1 MTKQEYEKD
10 PRLYWENPMGI
21 GLPIDLE
28 SGSPVPLEQN
38 PLWVKN
44 IQQDI
49 ITNPGKDL
57 CADLGC
63 GGGRYLGNTA
73 QYFKKIIG
81 VDFSANNIA
90 KAKRHIESADIK
102 NVDFYYT
109 SLADMREIRS
119 DSVDFAY
126 SVAVLMHMTNET
138 RMKAM
143 QEIRRILK
151 PDGRVVLVEITS
163 MEHAAFDCPDMTPL
177 EWENMLINAGL
188 DLDEKTGREIEGDF
202 VRYKLH
208 KGGVK

>member
-38 PLWVKN
+38 LLWVKN

-49 ITNPGKDL
+49 IINSGRDL
-57 CADLGC
+57 CVDLGC

-73 QYFKKIIG
+73 PYFKKVIG
-81 VDFSANNIA
+81 VDFSINNID
-90 KAKRHIESADIK
+90 KAKRHIESAGIK
-102 NVDFYYT
+102 NVGFYLT
-109 SLADMREIRS
+109 SLADMWEIQD

-138 RMKAM
+138 RISAMK
-143 QEIRRILK
+143 EIHRILK
-151 PDGRVVLVEITS
+151 PDGRAVLLEITS
-163 MEHAAFDCPDMTPL
+163 MEHGAFDCPNLTPL
-177 EWENMLINAGL
+177 EWENMLIEAGL
-188 DLDEKTGREIEGDF
+188 VLDEKTGKEIEGDF

-208 KGGVK
+208 KGGI